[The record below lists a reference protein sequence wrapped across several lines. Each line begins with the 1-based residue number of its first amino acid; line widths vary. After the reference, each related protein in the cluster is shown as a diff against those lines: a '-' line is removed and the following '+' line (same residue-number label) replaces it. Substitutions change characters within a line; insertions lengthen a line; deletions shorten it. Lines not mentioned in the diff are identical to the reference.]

1 MKFKSINLII
11 SIVSLVLGSMLFVSE
26 AVAQDEGVELGDV
39 TAITATVVGI
49 DRAGRIVTLRGPRGN
64 IVNIEAG
71 EDVRNFDQINVG
83 DQVKVTYY
91 QSVAVFI
98 GPPGSHPQ
106 ASMKQAMARAPKGAK
121 PGGVM
126 VTMIDVAATVKAI
139 DKNNR
144 KLTLE
149 MPNGNEVTTVVAPGV
164 KAFDTLNVGDS
175 ISARLTRTLAI
186 GVVAP

>member
-11 SIVSLVLGSMLFVSE
+11 SIVSLVLGSMLFVSGTVAGDK
-26 AVAQDEGVELGDV
+26 AVVLGDV
-39 TAITATVVGI
+39 TVITATVVGI
-49 DRAGRIVTLRGPRGN
+49 DRAGRVVTLQGPRGN

-71 EDVRNFDQINVG
+71 EEVRNFDQINVG
-83 DQVKVTYY
+83 DQVKVNYY
-91 QSVAVFI
+91 QSVALYI

-106 ASMKQAMARAPKGAK
+106 ASATAAMARAPKGAM

-126 VTMIDVAATVKAI
+126 VHSVDVAAVVKAI
-139 DKNNR
+139 DKKTR

-149 MPNGNEVTTVVAPGV
+149 LPDGNDVTTVVDPAV
-164 KAFDTLNVGDS
+164 KAFDSLKVGDS
-175 ISARLTRTLAI
+175 INARMTRAVAI